1 MSFQA
6 SLSSPILSSSPA
18 LSSSPTLSSLN
29 STELTIDPYLYSAP
43 LLFESSESGDSPP
56 SLPSSLP
63 ATRRPRT
70 SWVFKHMPAEDPET
84 IYLNKYMKTEW
95 RCKYCSC
102 LYATNGGNLAIKKH
116 LLVKHG
122 KTENSSRDNI
132 TAKRQQSIEDALEL
146 SES

>member
-6 SLSSPILSSSPA
+6 SLSSPA
-18 LSSSPTLSSLN
+18 LSSSPTVSSPN

-56 SLPSSLP
+56 SLSSSSL

-84 IYLNKYMKTEW
+84 IYLNKYMKTDW

-102 LYATNGGNLAIKKH
+102 SYATKAGSFAIKKQ
-116 LLVKHG
+116 LLLKRG
-122 KTENSSRDNI
+122 KAEIPS
-132 TAKRQQSIEDALEL
+132 
-146 SES
+146 